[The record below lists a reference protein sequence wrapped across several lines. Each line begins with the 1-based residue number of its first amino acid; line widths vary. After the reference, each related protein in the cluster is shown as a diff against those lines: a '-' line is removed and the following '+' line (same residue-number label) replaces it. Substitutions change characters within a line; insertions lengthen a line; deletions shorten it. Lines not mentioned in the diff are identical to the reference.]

1 VRRRPDLS
9 SFVSSRKRVNWSYF
23 GKRLQT
29 VPTAYPY
36 QEKSMQRMQSMM
48 VKIRILVLTL
58 ACCALMAGAAQAAT
72 KMPTFTLPSVK
83 DGSMVKASGYKGQ
96 AMLINFF
103 ATWCPPC
110 RKEIPSL
117 IELQKE
123 YGPKGFTVIGISTDQ
138 GGAALVDKFV
148 KKMGTNYPVLL
159 SDSTTLTDFGGILG
173 IPTSFL
179 INREGD
185 VVKRYDGYV
194 DHKTLV
200 NDLNAIL
207 K

>member
-1 VRRRPDLS
+1 M
-9 SFVSSRKRVNWSYF
+9 
-23 GKRLQT
+23 QIM
-29 VPTAYPY
+29 
-36 QEKSMQRMQSMM
+36 KSMAAKARLLT
-48 VKIRILVLTL
+48 ITL
-58 ACCALMAGAAQAAT
+58 ALVGLMTTAAQAAT
-72 KMPTFTLPSVK
+72 KMPAFTLPSVK
-83 DGSMVKASGYKGQ
+83 DGAMVKASGYQGK

-117 IELQKE
+117 IQLQKE

-138 GGAALVDKFV
+138 GGTSLVDKFAQ
-148 KKMGTNYPVLL
+148 KMEINYPVLL
-159 SDSTTLTDFGGILG
+159 SDSQTPSAFGGILG

-179 INREGD
+179 VNREGN

-194 DHKTLV
+194 DHQTLV

>member
-1 VRRRPDLS
+1 MQ
-9 SFVSSRKRVNWSYF
+9 SRKSMAATA
-23 GKRLQT
+23 RL
-29 VPTAYPY
+29 
-36 QEKSMQRMQSMM
+36 
-48 VKIRILVLTL
+48 LTL
-58 ACCALMAGAAQAAT
+58 ALVLFTLMAGGAQAAT
-72 KMPTFTLPSVK
+72 KMPSFALPSVK
-83 DGSMVKASGYKGQ
+83 DGSVVKASGYQGK

-117 IELQKE
+117 IQLQKE

-138 GGAALVDKFV
+138 GGAALVDKFAQ
-148 KKMGTNYPVLL
+148 KMEINYPVLL
-159 SDSTTLTDFGGILG
+159 SDSETPAAFGGILG

-179 INREGD
+179 VNREGN

-194 DHKTLV
+194 GHQTLV

>member
-1 VRRRPDLS
+1 MQFMKSLAA
-9 SFVSSRKRVNWSYF
+9 KT
-23 GKRLQT
+23 RLLT
-29 VPTAYPY
+29 
-36 QEKSMQRMQSMM
+36 
-48 VKIRILVLTL
+48 ITL
-58 ACCALMAGAAQAAT
+58 ALFALAATAAQAAT
-72 KMPTFTLPSVK
+72 KMPDFTLPSVK
-83 DGSMVKASGYKGQ
+83 DGAMVKASGYQGK
-96 AMLINFF
+96 AILINFF

-117 IELQKE
+117 VKLQKE

-138 GGAALVDKFV
+138 GGTSLVDKFAQ
-148 KKMGTNYPVLL
+148 KMEINYPVLL
-159 SDSTTLTDFGGILG
+159 SDSKTPAAFGGILG

-179 INREGD
+179 VNREGY

-194 DHKTLV
+194 DHQTMV

>member
-1 VRRRPDLS
+1 M
-9 SFVSSRKRVNWSYF
+9 
-23 GKRLQT
+23 QIM
-29 VPTAYPY
+29 
-36 QEKSMQRMQSMM
+36 KSMAAQARLLT
-48 VKIRILVLTL
+48 ITLTL
-58 ACCALMAGAAQAAT
+58 FGLMAGAAQAAT
-72 KMPTFTLPSVK
+72 KVPAFTLPSVK
-83 DGSMVKASGYKGQ
+83 DGTMVKASAYQGQ

-117 IELQKE
+117 IQLQKE
-123 YGPKGFTVIGISTDQ
+123 FGPKGFTVIGISTDQ
-138 GGAALVDKFV
+138 GGTSLVDKFAQ
-148 KKMGTNYPVLL
+148 KMEINYPVLM
-159 SDSTTLTDFGGILG
+159 SDSNTPRAFDGILG

-179 INREGD
+179 VNKEGN

-194 DHKTLV
+194 DHQTLV

>member
-1 VRRRPDLS
+1 MQFMKSLAA
-9 SFVSSRKRVNWSYF
+9 KA
-23 GKRLQT
+23 RLLT
-29 VPTAYPY
+29 
-36 QEKSMQRMQSMM
+36 
-48 VKIRILVLTL
+48 ITL
-58 ACCALMAGAAQAAT
+58 ALFALTATAAQAAT
-72 KMPTFTLPSVK
+72 KMPDFTLPSVK
-83 DGSMVKASGYKGQ
+83 DGAMVKASGYQGK

-117 IELQKE
+117 VKLQKE

-138 GGAALVDKFV
+138 DGTSLVDKFAQ
-148 KKMGTNYPVLL
+148 KMEINYPVLL
-159 SDSTTLTDFGGILG
+159 SDSKTPAAFGGILG

-179 INREGD
+179 VDREGY

-194 DHKTLV
+194 DHQTMVK
-200 NDLNAIL
+200 DLNAIL

>member
-1 VRRRPDLS
+1 
-9 SFVSSRKRVNWSYF
+9 
-23 GKRLQT
+23 
-29 VPTAYPY
+29 
-36 QEKSMQRMQSMM
+36 MQSIQS
-48 VKIRILVLTL
+48 VGAKARILTITL
-58 ACCALMAGAAQAAT
+58 AIFVLMAGVSQAAT
-72 KMPTFTLPSVK
+72 KMPSFSLPSVK
-83 DGSMVKASGYKGQ
+83 DGAMLNSDSYKGQ

-110 RKEIPSL
+110 RKEIPSF

-123 YGPKGFTVIGISTDQ
+123 YGAKGFSVIAVSTDQ
-138 GGAALVDKFV
+138 GGAAMVDKFAQ
-148 KKMGTNYPVLL
+148 KMGINYPVVMG
-159 SDSTTLTDFGGILG
+159 DSQTPKNFGGIIG

-179 INREGD
+179 VNRDGN

-194 DHKTLV
+194 DHQTLV

>member
-1 VRRRPDLS
+1 M
-9 SFVSSRKRVNWSYF
+9 
-23 GKRLQT
+23 QIM
-29 VPTAYPY
+29 
-36 QEKSMQRMQSMM
+36 KSMAAKAR
-48 VKIRILVLTL
+48 LLTF
-58 ACCALMAGAAQAAT
+58 AIVIFGLMTGAAQAAT
-72 KMPTFTLPSVK
+72 KMPNFTLPSVK
-83 DGSMVKASGYKGQ
+83 DGAMVKASAYQGQ

-117 IELQKE
+117 IQLQKE

-138 GGAALVDKFV
+138 GGPGMVDKFA
-148 KKMGTNYPVLL
+148 KKMEINYPVLM
-159 SDSTTLTDFGGILG
+159 SDSETPSLFGGILG

-179 INREGD
+179 VNREGN

-194 DHKTLV
+194 DHQTLV
-200 NDLNAIL
+200 NDLKAIL

>member
-1 VRRRPDLS
+1 M
-9 SFVSSRKRVNWSYF
+9 
-23 GKRLQT
+23 QT
-29 VPTAYPY
+29 IKFTAA
-36 QEKSMQRMQSMM
+36 
-48 VKIRILVLTL
+48 KIRVLTITL
-58 ACCALMAGAAQAAT
+58 ALFALMASGAQAAAT
-72 KMPTFTLPSVK
+72 KVPDFSLPSVK
-83 DGSMVKASGYKGQ
+83 DGSMVKPGGYQGK

-117 IELQKE
+117 IQLQKDFA
-123 YGPKGFTVIGISTDQ
+123 PKGFTVLGISTDQ
-138 GGAALVDKFV
+138 GTASMVEKFAQ
-148 KKMGTNYPVLL
+148 KMEINYPVVL
-159 SDSTTLTDFGGILG
+159 SDSQTPRAFGGILG

-179 INREGD
+179 VNKEGN

-194 DHKTLV
+194 DHQTLV

>member
-1 VRRRPDLS
+1 MQIMKSLAA
-9 SFVSSRKRVNWSYF
+9 KA
-23 GKRLQT
+23 RLLT
-29 VPTAYPY
+29 IT
-36 QEKSMQRMQSMM
+36 
-48 VKIRILVLTL
+48 LVLF
-58 ACCALMAGAAQAAT
+58 ALMAGVAQAAT
-72 KMPTFTLPSVK
+72 KMPAFTLPSVK
-83 DGSMVKASGYKGQ
+83 DGAMVKAGGYQGK

-117 IELQKE
+117 IQLQKD
-123 YGPKGFTVIGISTDQ
+123 YGAKGFTVIGISTDQ
-138 GGAALVDKFV
+138 GGAGLVDKFAQ
-148 KKMGTNYPVLL
+148 KMEINYPVLL
-159 SDSTTLTDFGGILG
+159 SDSETPTAFGGILG

-179 INREGD
+179 VNKEGN

-194 DHKTLV
+194 DHQTLV

>member
-1 VRRRPDLS
+1 M
-9 SFVSSRKRVNWSYF
+9 
-23 GKRLQT
+23 QT
-29 VPTAYPY
+29 IKFTAA
-36 QEKSMQRMQSMM
+36 
-48 VKIRILVLTL
+48 KIRVLTITL
-58 ACCALMAGAAQAAT
+58 ALFALMASGAQAAAT
-72 KMPTFTLPSVK
+72 KVPDFSLPSVK
-83 DGSMVKASGYKGQ
+83 DGSMVKPSGYQGK

-117 IELQKE
+117 IQLQKDFA
-123 YGPKGFTVIGISTDQ
+123 PKGFTVLGVSTDQ
-138 GGAALVDKFV
+138 GAASMVEKFAQ
-148 KKMGTNYPVLL
+148 KMEINYPVVL
-159 SDSTTLTDFGGILG
+159 SDSQTPRAFGGILG

-179 INREGD
+179 VNKEGN

-194 DHKTLV
+194 DHQTLV